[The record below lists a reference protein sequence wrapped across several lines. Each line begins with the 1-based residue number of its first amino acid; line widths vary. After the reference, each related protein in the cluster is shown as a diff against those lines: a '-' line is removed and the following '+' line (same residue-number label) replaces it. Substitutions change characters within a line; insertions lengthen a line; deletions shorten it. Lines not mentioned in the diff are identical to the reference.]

1 MRLLERYVFFQ
12 LVRVFSVML
21 IVTTCLLVFVG
32 AFGQMRENGLSAAQA
47 VAILP
52 YVIPSILPFTIPA
65 TLLLTVCVVYGRM
78 AGDREIIAAKAAGV
92 NVFALLWPS
101 LFLGAMLSVVSLL
114 LLDQIIPWSYAN
126 IERIVAL
133 ATEEIFLDLLRTQN
147 QIHIKDRGITITVMA
162 VKDRTLIAPIF
173 RFAPNGD
180 NAVTIQA
187 REASLDFDLKHQ
199 QVILRM
205 SRGYI
210 DVPGKIRNYFEEEEK
225 AFPLPNRSHRLRP
238 QRIRLREIEREMAA
252 TTEHLAEFRDR
263 RLMETAFVLSN
274 ADFSRLT
281 EPEFQSN
288 QLDELIA
295 EEDYQK
301 LRAEYHNRF
310 SMACSCFFFVMVG
323 SPFAM
328 LMAKKEFLTSFLF
341 CFLPILAIY
350 YPVSMMTLNLSK
362 SGELDPTFTVWGANA
377 LLCLG
382 AAGLIRKVM
391 QN

>member
-1 MRLLERYVFFQ
+1 MRLLERYVFYQ
-12 LVRVFSVML
+12 LVRVFTVIL

-32 AFGQMRENGLSAAQA
+32 AFREMREKGLSGDQA

-52 YVIPSILPFTIPA
+52 YIIPSILPFTIPA

-78 AGDREIIAAKAAGV
+78 AGDREIIAAKAAGI
-92 NVFALLWPS
+92 NVMTLLWPS

-126 IERIVAL
+126 IERIAAL
-133 ATEEIFLDLLRTQN
+133 AAEEIFLDLLRTQN
-147 QIHIKDRGITITVMA
+147 QIHIKERGITITVMA

-173 RFAPNGD
+173 RFAPNGS

-210 DVPGKIRNYFEEEEK
+210 DVPGKIRNYFEQEEK
-225 AFPLPNRSHRLRP
+225 AFPMPNGGHRLRP
-238 QRIRLREIEREMAA
+238 QQIRIREIEQKMVSA
-252 TTEHLAEFRDR
+252 TEQLAEFRDR
-263 RLMETAFVLSN
+263 RLLETAFVLSN
-274 ADFSRLT
+274 ADFARLT
-281 EPEFQSN
+281 QPSFKSN
-288 QLDELIA
+288 QLEELIA
-295 EEDYQK
+295 DEDFRK

-323 SPFAM
+323 SPFAI
-328 LMAKKEFLTSFLF
+328 LMARKEFLTSFLF
-341 CFLPILAIY
+341 CFLPILAVY

-362 SGELDPTFTVWGANA
+362 SGQLDPTWTVWGANA
-377 LLCLG
+377 LLFVS
-382 AAGLIRKVM
+382 AAGLIRKVL

>member
-12 LVRVFSVML
+12 LVRVFTVML

-32 AFGQMRENGLSAAQA
+32 AFGQMREYGLSAAQA
-47 VAILP
+47 IAILP
-52 YVIPSILPFTIPA
+52 YIVPSILPFTIPA

-78 AGDREIIAAKAAGV
+78 AGDREIIAAKAAGI
-92 NVFALLWPS
+92 NVMALLWPS
-101 LFLGAMLSVVSLL
+101 LFLGAVLSVVSLL

-126 IERIVAL
+126 IDRIAAL

-147 QIHIKDRGITITVMA
+147 QIHIKERGITITVMA

-173 RFAPNGD
+173 RFAPKGS

-199 QVILRM
+199 QVVLKM

-225 AFPLPNRSHRLRP
+225 AFPLPHKGQRVRP
-238 QRIRLREIEREMAA
+238 QRIRIREIEREMVSA
-252 TTEHLAEFRDR
+252 TDKLAEFRDR
-263 RLMETAFVLSN
+263 RLMETAFVISN
-274 ADFSRLT
+274 GDFSRLT
-281 EPEFQSN
+281 EPSFKTN
-288 QLDELIA
+288 QLAELVA
-295 EEDYQK
+295 DEDYRK
-301 LRAEYHNRF
+301 LRAEFHNRF
-310 SMACSCFFFVMVG
+310 ATACSCFFFVMLG
-323 SPFAM
+323 SPFSI
-328 LMAKKEFLTSFLF
+328 LMARKEFLTSFLF

-362 SGELDPTFTVWGANA
+362 SGQLDPIWTVWGANA
-377 LLCLG
+377 LLCIA
-382 AAGLIRKVM
+382 AAGFIRKVLR
-391 QN
+391 N